1 MCCRARWIL
10 MVFAL
15 VSLTWARPAGAF
27 TLIEDHF
34 DLTIS
39 TAPSANPPISD
50 VYFFRGYL
58 DTNGAPTGE
67 LTNVSNLARGTGGIQ
82 IAALLPAVQSPPQEA
97 YSLIGFCD
105 GSVMVAMGDGSAANT
120 IGNAN
125 FNFTTTFG
133 VAESTVISDLQ
144 AGDQNAI
151 IAVLKTAYTGG
162 LLPAVQTGASPGTLV
177 TFSTPANVGTIRVV
191 ENAAPEPATLCVM
204 APVLAMLVGRRR
216 WSRARLHTLHTL
228 HP

>member
-1 MCCRARWIL
+1 MDLDGIRSGVPVVGEGRGG
-10 MVFAL
+10 VH
-15 VSLTWARPAGAF
+15 VDRRPFRFDDFDGA
-27 TLIEDHF
+27 IGESADHGCF
-34 DLTIS
+34 LFPGLS
-39 TAPSANPPISD
+39 GRE
-50 VYFFRGYL
+50 RGA
-58 DTNGAPTGE
+58 NGATDQRVG
-67 LTNVSNLARGTGGIQ
+67 SGQRDGGIQ
-82 IAALLPAVQSPPQEA
+82 ISTLLPAVQSPPQEA

-105 GSVMVAMGDGSAANT
+105 GSVLVAMGNGQAANT

-151 IAVLKTAYTGG
+151 IAVLDTAYAAN

-177 TFSTPANVGTIRVV
+177 TFSTPANVGTISVV

-204 APVLAMLVGRRR
+204 APVMAMLVGRRR
-216 WSRARLHTLHTL
+216 RSCA
-228 HP
+228 